1 MTAAKPEAQSAE
13 NADVRVQHASLAE
26 ALAAV
31 QAELPAVDK
40 DSVNPHFKSRFTSLD
55 HLIAKTRP
63 VANRHGVT
71 VTQWPT
77 FIVTDG
83 IQPIHALQTRVQHV
97 SGEFIEA
104 TMPLILGKAD
114 MQGLGSALTYAKRYM
129 WAAALGVSTD
139 EDDDGNAA
147 ASQATGA
154 TERPQGASTQPRT
167 PPKPQNA
174 SQGVGLI
181 TDKQMKLVGAVLRK
195 LGDGGVLD
203 EDGYRAKLNEMNV
216 DSTRD
221 LTGPQASVL
230 IDWLKELEAAMD
242 VEL

>member
-1 MTAAKPEAQSAE
+1 M
-13 NADVRVQHASLAE
+13 
-26 ALAAV
+26 
-31 QAELPAVDK
+31 
-40 DSVNPHFKSRFTSLD
+40 NPHFKSRFTSLD

-83 IQPIHALQTRVQHV
+83 VQPIHALQTRVQHV

-104 TMPLILGKAD
+104 TMTLILGKAD

-154 TERPQGASTQPRT
+154 TERPTQAKSTPVPAQGGSR
-167 PPKPQNA
+167 PQNA
-174 SQGVGLI
+174 SQGFDRDKEFKAAKAIERKLKAAGL
-181 TDKQMKLVGAVLRK
+181 TDETWDKNLLDEYGTIHTAELTDEQLAKLVNDLRAAEK
-195 LGDGGVLD
+195 
-203 EDGYRAKLNEMNV
+203 
-216 DSTRD
+216 
-221 LTGPQASVL
+221 QAGL
-230 IDWLKELEAAMD
+230 
-242 VEL
+242 